1 MSTSSIN
8 PLSSLDTGLS
18 TTSTGSATS
27 GTGLGQGINVQQFV
41 QFAVANQQ
49 ANITALET
57 EQTSLGSQ
65 NTEIST
71 IASDLNA
78 LQTAAQALSNP
89 LGALNAE
96 LATSSNS
103 SALSATATGSASSGA
118 HTISIANLATTSS
131 YYSDQAASAT
141 TALATGDTL
150 SITVGGNTTP
160 VTTITTSSTLS
171 NLSEIAAAIN
181 QQTTAVQAS
190 VITDATG
197 SRLALVSATS
207 GAPGAIGVT
216 GSLHLTDTNNTALAF
231 HVASAGV
238 NASLTVDG
246 VPVTSTSNTVSGAIN
261 GVSLTLTA
269 PTLVNNVDTPVS
281 LTVAPDS
288 SQATGAIN
296 SFVSAYNS
304 VVTEINNQFNVA
316 SNGTGGGVLESDN
329 SLQQVQSL
337 ILGAASY
344 SLTGNNGIVN
354 LASIGVNLN
363 NDGTLS
369 VDNSALSSA
378 LSSNFSAVQNLFQ
391 NATTG
396 FAQNLNTVINT
407 VSGPGNG
414 ILTLD
419 SQSNSTTAQSIGQ
432 QVSDLQAA
440 LVAQEQSL
448 TTLYSQ
454 VNTTL
459 QELPL
464 LQNQLTQQ
472 LAGIP

>member
-18 TTSTGSATS
+18 TTSTGSTTS

-57 EQTSLGSQ
+57 QQTSLGSQ

-150 SITVGGNTTP
+150 SITVGGNSTP
-160 VTTITTSSTLS
+160 VATITTSSTLS

-197 SRLALVSATS
+197 SRLALVSSTS

-288 SQATGAIN
+288 SQATSAIN